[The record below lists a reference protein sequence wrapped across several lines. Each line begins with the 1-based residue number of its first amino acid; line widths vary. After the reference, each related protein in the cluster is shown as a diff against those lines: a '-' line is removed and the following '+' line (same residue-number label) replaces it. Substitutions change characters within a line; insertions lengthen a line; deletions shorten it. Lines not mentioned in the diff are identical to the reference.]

1 MTVAIIGAGKMGE
14 AILAGLLRA
23 GRPAA
28 DVVVTEK
35 DEARASFLTERY
47 GVAVL
52 SNDAAVAQADIVVLA
67 VKPQDLG
74 EVVSGLAGSYREGAL
89 TVSIAAGV
97 TSQFLEDRLPAGTP
111 VVRVMPNTPAL
122 VGEGVSA
129 LAPGAAA
136 TEEHLAVAEALLAP
150 LGPVHRVTEAQIDA
164 VTAVSGSGP
173 AYVFYLVEAM
183 IAAGVEFGLDEE
195 TATALATQTI
205 IGAGTLLRETGTA
218 PAELRAMVTSKGG
231 TTAAAIAAFDA
242 HDVKGA
248 LRAGLTACRDR
259 SVELAAG

>member
-23 GRPAA
+23 GHSPA

-35 DEARASFLTERY
+35 DEARASFLTSRY
-47 GVAVL
+47 GVSVV
-52 SNDAAVAQADIVVLA
+52 SNDAAVADADVVVLA

-74 EVVSGLAGSYREGAL
+74 AVVEEFAPSYRPATL
-89 TVSIAAGV
+89 TISIAAGV
-97 TSQFLEDRLPAGTP
+97 TARFLEDRLPTGAP
-111 VVRVMPNTPAL
+111 VIRVMPNTPAL
-122 VGEGVSA
+122 VGEGMSA
-129 LAPGAAA
+129 VAPGSAA
-136 TEEHLAVAEALLAP
+136 TEEHLLIAEELLAT
-150 LGPVHRVTEAQIDA
+150 LGPVRRVTERDLDA

-183 IAAGVEFGLDEE
+183 VAAGVEFGLDEE

-205 IGAGTLLRETGTA
+205 IGAGILLRETGTA

-242 HDVKGA
+242 RDVKGA
-248 LRAGLTACRDR
+248 LREGLLACRDR

>member
-23 GRPAA
+23 GRPPG

-35 DEARASFLTERY
+35 DEARASFLTQRY
-47 GVAVL
+47 GVSVA
-52 SNDAAVAQADIVVLA
+52 SNDAAVSGADVVILA

-74 EVVSGLAGSYREGAL
+74 AVVEEFAPSYRPSTL

-97 TSQFLEDRLPAGTP
+97 TSRYIEDRLPAGAP
-111 VVRVMPNTPAL
+111 VIRVMPNTPAL
-122 VGEGVSA
+122 VGEGMSA
-129 LAPGAAA
+129 VAPGSAA
-136 TEEHLAVAEALLAP
+136 TEVHLATAEGLLAP
-150 LGPVHRVTEAQIDA
+150 LGPVRRVSEADLDA

-173 AYVFYLVEAM
+173 AYVFYLAEAM
-183 IAAGVEFGLDEE
+183 IAAGVEFGLDEA
-195 TATALATQTI
+195 TATELATQTI
-205 IGAGTLLRETGTA
+205 IGAGILLRETGTP

-231 TTAAAIAAFDA
+231 TTAAAIAAFDSR
-242 HDVKGA
+242 DVKGA

>member
-23 GRPAA
+23 GRAPG
-28 DVVVTEK
+28 DVLVTEK

-47 GVAVL
+47 GVSAVD
-52 SNDAAVAQADIVVLA
+52 NNAAVARADVIVLA

-74 EVVSGLAGSYREGAL
+74 VVLEEMAASYKPGAL
-89 TVSIAAGV
+89 AVSIAAGV
-97 TSQFLEDRLPAGTP
+97 TSRFIEARLPAGTP

-136 TEEHLAVAEALLAP
+136 TAAHVATAEALLAP
-150 LGPVHRVTEAQIDA
+150 LGPVRRVAESQLDA

-173 AYVFYLVEAM
+173 AYVFYLAEAM

-195 TATALATQTI
+195 TAVALTTQTI
-205 IGAGTLLRETGTA
+205 IGAGTLLRESGTS
-218 PAELRAMVTSKGG
+218 PADLRAMVTSKGG

-242 HDVKGA
+242 HDMRSA
-248 LRAGLTACRDR
+248 IRAGLTACRDR
-259 SVELAAG
+259 SVELAGG

>member
-23 GRPAA
+23 GRSPG
-28 DVVVTEK
+28 DIVVTEK
-35 DEARASFLTERY
+35 DATRSSYLSDRY
-47 GVAVL
+47 GVAVV
-52 SNDAAVAQADIVVLA
+52 SNDAAVAEADVVVLA

-74 EVVSGLAGSYREGAL
+74 AVLVELAPSYRPGAL
-89 TVSIAAGV
+89 AVSIAAGV
-97 TSQFLEDRLPAGTP
+97 TSRFIEERLPAGTP

-122 VGEGVSA
+122 VGEGMSA
-129 LAPGAAA
+129 VAVGSAA
-136 TEEHLAVAEALLAP
+136 TDEHLATTEALLAP
-150 LGPVHRVTEAQIDA
+150 LGPVRRVTESQLDA

-173 AYVFYLVEAM
+173 AYVFYLAEAM

-205 IGAGTLLRETGTA
+205 IGAGTLMRETGTA

-231 TTAAAIAAFDA
+231 TTAAAIETFDVY
-242 HDVKGA
+242 DVKGA

-259 SVELAAG
+259 SVELAGG